1 MRVFNK
7 ISYNQFEKDV
17 ISDIDLYNSY
27 KMPQR
32 STENSAG
39 YDFFSIMDYVIKPCE
54 SKKISLSIKA
64 CLNCDEVLFLIVR
77 SSMGFKYNI
86 RMCNQIGVIDSDYYD
101 NIDNEGH
108 IWIKLQNE
116 GEKDYTIKK
125 GDKIIQGI
133 FLKYLLVDNEKEVKN
148 KRVSGIGSTNKEG

>member
-39 YDFFSIMDYVIKPCE
+39 YDFFSIMDYVIKPGE
-54 SKKISLSIKA
+54 SKKIPLGIKA
-64 CLNCDEVLFLIVR
+64 CMNCDEVLFLIVR